1 MALIDT
7 VRDEKRT
14 EGQER
19 MLHGS
24 LPLRVAPLPRLN
36 DVMNIY
42 YRKSLLLQWVTPQSI
57 LNGGINL
64 GRGRIQLVP
73 GTRRRQH
80 DLGAGSR
87 QPARH

>member
-1 MALIDT
+1 
-7 VRDEKRT
+7 
-14 EGQER
+14 

-57 LNGGINL
+57 LNGGIVPN
-64 GRGRIQLVP
+64 RAAVIRI
-73 GTRRRQH
+73 RRNGNRN
-80 DLGAGSR
+80 GSASKR
-87 QPARH
+87 MRIRRNG